1 MLSPPKTAKNWTNWV
16 GNQSFAPGERVYAR
30 NEAEVVATIGRA
42 ARDGKRLRVPG
53 SGHSFTPVV
62 ETDGILLNASSLAGI
77 ISTDAANTSVTAWS
91 QTKIADFGPALWAH
105 GLALSNQG
113 DIDDQ
118 AIAGAIA
125 TATHG
130 SGVNMRNFSAS
141 LAGARIIDGTGCVH
155 DLNGTD
161 HPEIM
166 PALQTAL
173 GTLGVMTQVTLKVSP
188 AYKLHERIVVMPVD
202 EVLERW
208 DDLIANYRH
217 FSFFWMTSAH
227 SAKLYNLDAP
237 ADHCYVKLYQEYPAD
252 APAPALAPHERYD
265 RAYKIYTQIYDPNFH
280 EMEYFLPLAQS
291 REIFKAQRALM
302 LASPEEAVF
311 PMEVRFVAADEA
323 WLSPNYRRANIV
335 VSVSGM
341 PGTDYWPYLKRCDAL
356 FARYAGRPHWG
367 KLHFFDHRRMAEAFP
382 RYEDFCRL
390 RQKLDP
396 AGMFLNPH
404 LRALF
409 GA

>member
-1 MLSPPKTAKNWTNWV
+1 MPAPQTPAKNWTNWV
-16 GNQSFAPGERVYAR
+16 GNQSFAPKETVSVRD
-30 NEAEVVATIGRA
+30 EAEVVATIARAVREGRC
-42 ARDGKRLRVPG
+42 LRVPG
-53 SGHSFTPVV
+53 SGHSFTQVV
-62 ETDGILLNASSLAGI
+62 ETDGILLDASSLAGL
-77 ISTDAANTSVTAWS
+77 ISTDSATASVTAWS
-91 QTKIADFGPALWAH
+91 QTRIADFGPALWER

-130 SGVNMRNFSAS
+130 SGVHMRNFSAS
-141 LAGARIIDGTGCVH
+141 LTGARVIDGLGRVH
-155 DLNGTD
+155 DLNAID
-161 HPEIM
+161 HPDIM
-166 PALQTAL
+166 PALQTAI
-173 GTLGVMTQVTLKVSP
+173 GTLGVMTQVTLKVAA
-188 AYKLHERIVVMPVD
+188 AYKLHERIAVMHVD

-208 DDLIANYRH
+208 EDLIANYRH

-237 ADHCYVKLYQEYPAD
+237 ADHCYVKLYQQHAAD
-252 APAPALAPHERYD
+252 APAPELKPHERYD
-265 RAYKIYTQIYDPNFH
+265 RAYRIYTQVYDPNFH

-291 REIFKAQRALM
+291 KEIFQAQRALM
-302 LASPEEAVF
+302 LASPQEAVF

-356 FARYAGRPHWG
+356 FAQYAGRPHWG
-367 KLHFFDHRRMAEAFP
+367 KLHFFNRRRMAGAFP

-390 RQKLDP
+390 RRQLDP
-396 AGMFLNPH
+396 QGMFLNPH
-404 LRALF
+404 LRGLF
-409 GA
+409 ED